1 MRAFVSFKFVLLVH
15 FIVGWVVCAVFT
27 FASFTR
33 SLSTACNETKGMNT
47 EQTNHPTTHSRFF
60 VSCCCCSLCFLFSSV
75 RFTLPFLCVHF
86 IVNERKEKRAQSKQQ
101 HIPFILCSFVLPL
114 SFILNT
120 RNAWFKMKKE
130 EKHKWKK
137 EVRNVL
143 CCVHFVRFVLHYHT
157 ITTEQRR
164 TQHTTVIP
172 GSHSQGF
179 LGPFPFSSFPFC
191 VVMKARTKREKRKEE
206 KNPRT
211 EWKKQKEQRKMNGAR
226 FTCPFISLCS
236 FPSFHS
242 LYPPHGLGL
251 SLPSHSTKYKWQGIA
266 WFSWMKKEA
275 KEPKTIEWHLSWSCV
290 LCVWFQLNKACV
302 SLTFVTIELNTKDT
316 TRTHFSFH
324 FPFNYNGNQ
333 VKRELSGKERK
344 EKWVLCAFFLL
355 CFCSARASFHS
366 IAAEQKTK
374 RKKETQHSILLLED

>member
-251 SLPSHSTKYKWQGIA
+251 SRVF
-266 WFSWMKKEA
+266 FSL
-275 KEPKTIEWHLSWSCV
+275 LSS
-290 LCVWFQLNKACV
+290 
-302 SLTFVTIELNTKDT
+302 
-316 TRTHFSFH
+316 
-324 FPFNYNGNQ
+324 
-333 VKRELSGKERK
+333 VK
-344 EKWVLCAFFLL
+344 
-355 CFCSARASFHS
+355 
-366 IAAEQKTK
+366 I
-374 RKKETQHSILLLED
+374 

>member
-1 MRAFVSFKFVLLVH
+1 
-15 FIVGWVVCAVFT
+15 
-27 FASFTR
+27 
-33 SLSTACNETKGMNT
+33 
-47 EQTNHPTTHSRFF
+47 
-60 VSCCCCSLCFLFSSV
+60 
-75 RFTLPFLCVHF
+75 
-86 IVNERKEKRAQSKQQ
+86 
-101 HIPFILCSFVLPL
+101 
-114 SFILNT
+114 
-120 RNAWFKMKKE
+120 MKKE

>member
-1 MRAFVSFKFVLLVH
+1 VIPFHSLKHNSNKEEKEQKKEVEWREKRALHLPSSLHSLLLLSFFTTPLCSFLPFHQLQWNEMKRELVERRKKQRTWWRVWCVLGEEKRTARIH
-15 FIVGWVVCAVFT
+15 FI
-27 FASFTR
+27 
-33 SLSTACNETKGMNT
+33 SL
-47 EQTNHPTTHSRFF
+47 P
-60 VSCCCCSLCFLFSSV
+60 VSFLFS
-75 RFTLPFLCVHF
+75 H
-86 IVNERKEKRAQSKQQ
+86 
-101 HIPFILCSFVLPL
+101 
-114 SFILNT
+114 
-120 RNAWFKMKKE
+120 
-130 EKHKWKK
+130 
-137 EVRNVL
+137 
-143 CCVHFVRFVLHYHT
+143 
-157 ITTEQRR
+157 
-164 TQHTTVIP
+164 HTTHHRTIQA
-172 GSHSQGF
+172 SQGF
-179 LGPFPFSSFPFC
+179 LGPFPFSSFAFC

-324 FPFNYNGNQ
+324 FPLNYNGNQ

-344 EKWVLCAFFLL
+344 EKWVLFLFLSSLLLFGSRFIPFHCSRTKDKEKERNTTQYIIIRRLKL
-355 CFCSARASFHS
+355 CLCVLSFH
-366 IAAEQKTK
+366 
-374 RKKETQHSILLLED
+374 LGYL